1 MYVLCVV
8 NIMLFY
14 SFSVKKKDIML
25 LYTIFKIIIRVNY
38 NLLIYGL
45 TEI

>member
-8 NIMLFY
+8 N
-14 SFSVKKKDIML
+14 IML

>member
-1 MYVLCVV
+1 MFYVLSTSC
-8 NIMLFY
+8 Y
-14 SFSVKKKDIML
+14 STHFQLKKKEIML